1 MITKFY
7 KLILRFLDYSLDVL
21 CFGTCNR
28 LQLLANRTI
37 TQISEIQQEDLGFI
51 NYMCTCKAVY

>member
-7 KLILRFLDYSLDVL
+7 KLILRFLDYSLKVL
-21 CFGTCNR
+21 CLGTCNR